1 MQKCVEV
8 RVICRQM
15 RPWRPHLQKLL
26 RKIRKIPCLTRVL
39 KPKIALLGA
48 FERFSKLYQRAYL
61 AKCKTRF
68 LVLWCSVTKTRVK
81 QGYFRILSEM
91 FCKSLPKS
99 AVAAPRWRR
108 IKLRTRH
115 RAAHDIEPR
124 VRQAARALSHSHNQ
138 IIPDARYIFYGT
150 RQIALGQGDPLHEHS
165 FFRTSFDH
173 L

>member
-1 MQKCVEV
+1 M
-8 RVICRQM
+8 ICCQGK
-15 RPWRPHLQKLL
+15 PWRPYLQKLL
-26 RKIRKIPCLTRVL
+26 RKIRKNPCLTRVL

-48 FERFSKLYQRAYL
+48 FERFSKMYRRAYL
-61 AKCKTRF
+61 GICKTRF

-81 QGYFRILSEM
+81 QGFFRILSEM

-99 AVAAPRWRR
+99 AAAAPRWRR

-115 RAAHDIEPR
+115 RAAR
-124 VRQAARALSHSHNQ
+124 VPCHSHNQ

-150 RQIALGQGDPLHEHS
+150 RQIALGQGDPLHKHS

>member
-1 MQKCVEV
+1 MRRVCKKCVEV
-8 RVICRQM
+8 RVICCQGK
-15 RPWRPHLQKLL
+15 PWRPYLQKLL
-26 RKIRKIPCLTRVL
+26 RKIRKNPCLTRVL

-48 FERFSKLYQRAYL
+48 FERFSKMYRRAYL

-124 VRQAARALSHSHNQ
+124 VRQAARAPSCACAKPFPQSN
-138 IIPDARYIFYGT
+138 Y
-150 RQIALGQGDPLHEHS
+150 S
-165 FFRTSFDH
+165 
-173 L
+173 